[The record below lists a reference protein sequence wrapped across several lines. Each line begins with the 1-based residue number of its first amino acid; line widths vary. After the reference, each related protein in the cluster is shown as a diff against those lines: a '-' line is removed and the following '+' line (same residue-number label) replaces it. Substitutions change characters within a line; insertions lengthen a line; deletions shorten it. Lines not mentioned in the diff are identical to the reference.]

1 MSKVQKALTF
11 ALVLSSLALAI
22 PAFAG
27 KSGGYSPSLTTSL
40 QVSGASTA
48 AVPAGTQYTISGC
61 GYDATLGM
69 VTVVVYNPVAA
80 QWTADLPDANGCIS
94 ISNFATEGSGSYK
107 IDAWQHVRNKDQIV
121 AENSF
126 TL

>member
-1 MSKVQKALTF
+1 
-11 ALVLSSLALAI
+11 
-22 PAFAG
+22 
-27 KSGGYSPSLTTSL
+27 
-40 QVSGASTA
+40 
-48 AVPAGTQYTISGC
+48 
-61 GYDATLGM
+61 